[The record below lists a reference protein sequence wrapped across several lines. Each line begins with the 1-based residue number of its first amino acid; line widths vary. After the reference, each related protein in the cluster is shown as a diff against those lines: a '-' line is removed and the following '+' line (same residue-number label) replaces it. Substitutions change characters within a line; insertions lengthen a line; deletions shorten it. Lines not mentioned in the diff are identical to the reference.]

1 MPPLEAMLATAQQ
14 QLDLLMHQDARH
26 CTPELAQRAASYA
39 AIVASLTTAINCPA
53 PPASVA
59 LARKHTADCAKWQAR
74 ALTAEE
80 KLKHSQPITSTSSQG
95 GRHE

>member
-1 MPPLEAMLATAQQ
+1 MIDTMPPPEAMLATAQK

-39 AIVASLTTAINCPA
+39 AIVASLTTAIVASLTTAINCPA

-59 LARKHTADCAKWQAR
+59 LARKHTADCA
-74 ALTAEE
+74 
-80 KLKHSQPITSTSSQG
+80 
-95 GRHE
+95 